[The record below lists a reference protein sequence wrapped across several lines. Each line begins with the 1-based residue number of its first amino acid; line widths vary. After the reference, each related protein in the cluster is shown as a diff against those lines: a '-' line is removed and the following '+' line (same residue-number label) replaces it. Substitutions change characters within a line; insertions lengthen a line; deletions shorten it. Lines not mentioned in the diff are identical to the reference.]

1 MGQDNIEIGA
11 SSQRRIL
18 WIVLALNVG
27 LAAAFAVT
35 GLSADSSAL
44 IANGLDNL
52 SDSVV
57 YVITLLA
64 LSRSPVWKRGAA
76 RVSGILLILF
86 SAGVL
91 FDVARRFL
99 TGTEPIGSTMMWM
112 ALAAAAVNLLCV
124 WLLKRIRRPDVN
136 IRAASTFSTN
146 DFVANAGVLVG
157 GGLVLWLDQSWPDLA
172 VGLAV
177 AGIALKGGFDIL
189 HDAHHETDRH
199 KKHEVQR

>member
-1 MGQDNIEIGA
+1 MSDDDIDVSNA
-11 SSQRRIL
+11 SQRKIL
-18 WIVLALNVG
+18 WIVLALNVA

-35 GLSADSSAL
+35 GLTADSSAL

-64 LSRSPVWKRGAA
+64 LSRPPVWKRGAA
-76 RVSGILLILF
+76 RVSGVLLILF
-86 SAGVL
+86 AAGVL
-91 FDVARRFL
+91 FDVGRRFL
-99 TGTEPIGSTMMWM
+99 TGTDPIGSTMMWM

-146 DFVANAGVLVG
+146 DFVANAGVLIG
-157 GGLVLWLDQSWPDLA
+157 GGLVLWLGQAWPDLV
-172 VGLAV
+172 VGVAV
-177 AGIALKGGFDIL
+177 AGIALKGGINIL

-199 KKHEVQR
+199 KEHADG